1 MNTMLPLFLAPAVSA
16 ITHAIE
22 QQPGIA
28 YEGKSKA
35 GITAALLGVS
45 LALRFALAAHQGQ
58 LDTLDLATDGRLFL
72 EALIAALTAA
82 GGYSLAKSDK
92 PTV

>member
-1 MNTMLPLFLAPAVSA
+1 MNTILPLFLAPAVSA

-22 QQPGIA
+22 QQHGIA

-82 GGYSLAKSDK
+82 GGYSLVKSDK

>member
-1 MNTMLPLFLAPAVSA
+1 MNTILPVILAPAVSA
-16 ITHAIE
+16 IAHAIE
-22 QQPGIA
+22 HQPGIP
-28 YEGKSKA
+28 YEGKTKA

-45 LALRFALAAHQGQ
+45 LALRFALAAYQGQ
-58 LDTLDLATDGRLFL
+58 LETLDLATDGRLFL
-72 EALIAALTAA
+72 ESLIAALAAA